1 MNQSYVIA
9 SSTNVDISGVNLD
22 KFDDKYFA
30 KEVQKKKNKGEGQFF
45 ESGKEVSLLIMI
57 ALALDGFLFFC
68 LLVLIF
74 SHLRANH
81 RRKMFSHKR
90 KKMTRKQL
98 MHH

>member
-9 SSTNVDISGVNLD
+9 SSTKVDISGVNLD

-30 KEVQKKKNKGEGQFF
+30 KEVQKKKNKGEDQFF
-45 ESGKEVSLLIMI
+45 ESGKEVILLFLIEF
-57 ALALDGFLFFC
+57 ALDGSFC

-74 SHLRANH
+74 SHLLANR
-81 RRKMFSHKR
+81 RRKMHSHKR